1 MINIKALIAK
11 KKKNTCDY
19 FVKSSKI
26 ELYRYIN
33 VAVYKN

>member
-1 MINIKALIAK
+1 MINIKSLIAK
-11 KKKNTCDY
+11 KNCDY
-19 FVKSSKI
+19 FVKSGKI